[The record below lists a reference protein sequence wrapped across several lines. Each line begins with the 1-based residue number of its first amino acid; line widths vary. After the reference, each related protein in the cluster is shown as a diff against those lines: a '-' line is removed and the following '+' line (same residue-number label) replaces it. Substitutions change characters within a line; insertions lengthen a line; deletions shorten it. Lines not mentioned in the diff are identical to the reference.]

1 MEEEELTV
9 ITKNQIMKKLII
21 VLSALFFIFSF
32 LIVGFYFVYK
42 NSVITNLSKIET
54 NINND
59 WNRIYKLSEIRILK
73 IRNTNKLKDSLS
85 YYLDTN
91 IKSRANYQKKY
102 DIKFAKLEHD
112 VNEYIVKNR
121 KEILK
126 ENEIVS
132 SNDGLNLIIEN
143 YNFYVRQYNI
153 YYSTFPNS
161 LIAKRQGL
169 KRKKYYDLTYG
180 ISNMDPY
187 KKEKYIPQWM
197 LDDFKKNGLIK

>member
-132 SNDGLNLIIEN
+132 S
-143 YNFYVRQYNI
+143 
-153 YYSTFPNS
+153 
-161 LIAKRQGL
+161 
-169 KRKKYYDLTYG
+169 
-180 ISNMDPY
+180 
-187 KKEKYIPQWM
+187 
-197 LDDFKKNGLIK
+197 